1 MTRLWDVVLIPV
13 AIHVC
18 MSMAEH
24 IISLPLCKVQG
35 WRDGRGGCVWLAGWP
50 VAGCDAHVWH
60 NLRQKEIGLI
70 TGVKKG
76 RRGPGGGREKTR
88 R

>member
-1 MTRLWDVVLIPV
+1 MSFSSPLPYMCACRWPNREYLSPSAKFWDGEMRR
-13 AIHVC
+13 VC
-18 MSMAEH
+18 E
-24 IISLPLCKVQG
+24 
-35 WRDGRGGCVWLAGWP
+35 AGWP

-76 RRGPGGGREKTR
+76 VVEVGVVEKTR

>member
-24 IISLPLCKVQG
+24 IISLPLCKVRG
-35 WRDGRGGCVWLAGWP
+35 LRDGRGGCVWLAGLWLDVTP
-50 VAGCDAHVWH
+50 MFGTICD
-60 NLRQKEIGLI
+60 
-70 TGVKKG
+70 
-76 RRGPGGGREKTR
+76 RRKLD
-88 R
+88 